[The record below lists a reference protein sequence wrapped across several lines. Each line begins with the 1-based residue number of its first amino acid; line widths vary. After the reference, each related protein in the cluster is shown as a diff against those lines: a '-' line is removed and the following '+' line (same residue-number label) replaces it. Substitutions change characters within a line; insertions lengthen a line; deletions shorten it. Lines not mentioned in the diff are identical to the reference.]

1 MRLSPVATAPPVPR
15 RVIRWRRTT
24 RPDGTTAST
33 LRVAADVIR
42 CFARRTTAPGAHD
55 VCPRP
60 RFRRRCVDRSILSAS
75 ATRLPATNPSTPLRG
90 VRHPASRG
98 SSRAPARSLDTA
110 EETPRRGR
118 HRRRRS
124 APTPVHQDRPG
135 CLRRR
140 CSVDR
145 RPGDLGTVHVQD
157 RQHRAV
163 ASWIQ
168 ERRELPRTGQRPGL
182 RFAVADHT
190 GHHEVRMI
198 EGSAGRMGKGVAE
211 FAAFVDASGCL
222 HTHMA
227 GHSAGSGE
235 SPTHPVDALGV
246 VRDFRIDLRVRS
258 LEIRRRDQ
266 RRTAVPGTGHVQ
278 PVCAGGDDVPI
289 EERVDHRQA
298 GAGPPVPEQSG
309 LDVLG
314 TQRFPQKRVVL
325 QIDLRD
331 GQVVGR
337 CPPLQVERELVF
349 GIVVIGHQRLPYLT
363 RVPEQSARACA
374 QSRA

>member
-1 MRLSPVATAPPVPR
+1 M
-15 RVIRWRRTT
+15 
-24 RPDGTTAST
+24 
-33 LRVAADVIR
+33 
-42 CFARRTTAPGAHD
+42 
-55 VCPRP
+55 
-60 RFRRRCVDRSILSAS
+60 
-75 ATRLPATNPSTPLRG
+75 
-90 VRHPASRG
+90 
-98 SSRAPARSLDTA
+98 PARSLDTT
-110 EETPRRGR
+110 EETRRRGR

-124 APTPVHQDRPG
+124 APTPGREVGLNVLVAAAPVHGRA
-135 CLRRR
+135 R
-140 CSVDR
+140 
-145 RPGDLGTVHVQD
+145 DLGAVHVQD

-163 ASWIQ
+163 ASWIE
-168 ERRELPRTGQRPGL
+168 ERRELPRAGQRPGL
-182 RFAVADHT
+182 GFAVADHT

-198 EGSAGRMGKGVAE
+198 EGSAGRMCKGVPE
-211 FAAFVDASGCL
+211 LAAFVDASGCL

-227 GHSAGSGE
+227 GHSAGSRE
-235 SPTHPVDALGV
+235 SPTHPVDTLGV
-246 VRDFRIDLRVRS
+246 VRDFRIDLRIRS

-266 RRTAVPGTGHVQ
+266 RRAAVPRAGDVQ
-278 PVCAGGDDVPI
+278 PVRISGDDVPI

-298 GAGPPVPEQSG
+298 GAGPPVPEQSR

-314 TQRFPQKRVVL
+314 SQRFPQKRVVF
-325 QIDLRD
+325 QIDLRN

>member
-1 MRLSPVATAPPVPR
+1 MCALDQDSVDGVWTGPSFRRPQHDCRPR
-15 RVIRWRRTT
+15 T
-24 RPDGTTAST
+24 RPLLSAACGTLHLADLLVRLRDRLIQLRKHRVGVVTGDDDRRPPLST
-33 LRVAADVIR
+33 KIGLDVFVAA
-42 CFARRTTAPGAHD
+42 A
-55 VCPRP
+55 
-60 RFRRRCVDRSILSAS
+60 
-75 ATRLPATNPSTPLRG
+75 
-90 VRHPASRG
+90 
-98 SSRAPARSLDTA
+98 
-110 EETPRRGR
+110 
-118 HRRRRS
+118 
-124 APTPVHQDRPG
+124 
-135 CLRRR
+135 
-140 CSVDR
+140 SVDR

-168 ERRELPRTGQRPGL
+168 ERRELPRAGQRPGL

-211 FAAFVDASGCL
+211 LAAFVDASGCL

-266 RRTAVPGTGHVQ
+266 RRTAVPGTGHVK